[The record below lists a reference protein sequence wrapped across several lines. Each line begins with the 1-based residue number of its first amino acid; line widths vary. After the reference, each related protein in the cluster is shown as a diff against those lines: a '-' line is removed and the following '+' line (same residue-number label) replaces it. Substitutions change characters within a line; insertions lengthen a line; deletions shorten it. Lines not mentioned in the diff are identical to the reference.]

1 VPKLTQEFIKGA
13 PPGRHMD
20 SDLPGFGLDVGKSG
34 SKLFICRYRPKGTGR
49 GGPRRFIAIGR
60 FGVLTASEAR
70 TEVRRL
76 LGLVAA
82 GEDPAAS
89 AAEAKSAITFGELAE
104 RFIEDEIA
112 PKRTPGTLRQYR
124 QYLKHTLPE
133 IGTLKAEKVS
143 RTSIAKLHLKIGKS
157 HPVTAN
163 RTLTMLSTLFAF
175 GVARGFLPDDM
186 VNPARGISKFGEE
199 PRERFLSAEEFERLG
214 AALREAETTGT
225 PWTVDES
232 GPNAKHAPR
241 PEKRLTVMSPFATA
255 AIRLLIFTGC
265 RLREILDLEWRFVDF
280 ERGLLNLPR
289 SKTGKKTVVL
299 GAPALAI
306 LAGLPRVG
314 AFVIAGDD
322 PARPRSDLKRP
333 WDVVCRRS
341 GLQGLRL
348 HDLRHSFASV
358 GAGAGL
364 GLPVIGKL
372 LGHASPATT
381 SRYAHL
387 DADPV
392 RKAANA
398 IGATIA
404 AAMGG
409 KSGDDNVVA
418 LRERRDG

>member
-1 VPKLTQEFIKGA
+1 
-13 PPGRHMD
+13 MD
-20 SDLPGFGLDVGKSG
+20 SDLSGFGLDVGKSG

-60 FGVLTASEAR
+60 FGVLTPSEAR
-70 TEVRRL
+70 TEARRL

-112 PKRTPGTLRQYR
+112 PKRTPGTLRQYG

-143 RTSIAKLHLKIGKS
+143 RASIAKLHLKIGKR

-175 GVARGFLPDDM
+175 GVARGFLPDGM

-232 GPNAKHAPR
+232 GPNTKHAPR

-265 RLREILDLEWRFVDF
+265 RLRGDFGPRMAVRRFRAGFAEPAALEDGQEDR
-280 ERGLLNLPR
+280 
-289 SKTGKKTVVL
+289 
-299 GAPALAI
+299 
-306 LAGLPRVG
+306 
-314 AFVIAGDD
+314 
-322 PARPRSDLKRP
+322 RPRRP
-333 WDVVCRRS
+333 CPRHSRRPAP
-341 GLQGLRL
+341 RRR
-348 HDLRHSFASV
+348 LRHRRRRR
-358 GAGAGL
+358 G
-364 GLPVIGKL
+364 
-372 LGHASPATT
+372 
-381 SRYAHL
+381 
-387 DADPV
+387 
-392 RKAANA
+392 
-398 IGATIA
+398 A
-404 AAMGG
+404 AAVGPQAAVG
-409 KSGDDNVVA
+409 RGVPSLRASGA
-418 LRERRDG
+418 